1 MKKRLFLTGP
11 SGAGKTTI
19 IRQALG
25 PALAYAGGFVTER
38 VSDGEGRLL
47 GYELLPA
54 AAAMSGT
61 AYQSWRFLDYSGSVP
76 AKDNEVF
83 RNQAV
88 RLLQEAEYYPF
99 VLLDEIGGF
108 EMLIPQFRNALA
120 ELLNSELPIIGV
132 VKGPE
137 NAGEIKRRFGLGDRF
152 TALTD
157 NLRSVLA
164 KDADSILLEVKAPG
178 DPVASRIARAWAEEY
193 VSL

>member
-11 SGAGKTTI
+11 SGIGKSTI

-54 AAAMSGT
+54 AAALSGT

-83 RNQAV
+83 RNQGV

-120 ELLNSELPIIGV
+120 ELLNSEQPIIGV
-132 VKGPE
+132 LKEAE
-137 NAGEIKRRFGLGDRF
+137 NAASIKRRFGLGDRF
-152 TALTD
+152 TLLTD
-157 NLRSVLA
+157 NLRSVL
-164 KDADSILLEVKAPG
+164 DRDVDTVLLQVKGPG

-193 VSL
+193 APK

>member
-11 SGAGKTTI
+11 SGVGKTTI

-25 PALAYAGGFVTER
+25 PSLAYAGGFVTER

-47 GYELLPA
+47 GYGLLPA
-54 AAAMSGT
+54 AAALSGT

-83 RNQAV
+83 RNQGV

-120 ELLNSELPIIGV
+120 ELLNSEQPIIGV
-132 VKGPE
+132 LKGAE
-137 NAGEIKRRFGLGDRF
+137 NAASIKRRFGLGDKF
-152 TALTD
+152 TQLTD
-157 NLRSVLA
+157 NLRAVLG
-164 KDADSILLEVKAPG
+164 KDGDTVLLEVKAPG
-178 DPVASRIARAWAEEY
+178 DPAASRIARAWAEEY
-193 VSL
+193 APK

>member
-38 VSDGEGRLL
+38 SLGDGGRLL
-47 GYELLPA
+47 GFDLLPA
-54 AAAMSGT
+54 AGAAFDSGFER
-61 AYQSWRFLDYSGSVP
+61 WRFLDYSGPKP

-83 RNQAV
+83 RSHGV
-88 RLLQEAEYYPF
+88 RLLKEAEYYPF

-132 VKGPE
+132 LKGPE

-157 NLRSVLA
+157 NLRTVLS
-164 KDADSILLEVKAPG
+164 KDANTVLLEVKAPG